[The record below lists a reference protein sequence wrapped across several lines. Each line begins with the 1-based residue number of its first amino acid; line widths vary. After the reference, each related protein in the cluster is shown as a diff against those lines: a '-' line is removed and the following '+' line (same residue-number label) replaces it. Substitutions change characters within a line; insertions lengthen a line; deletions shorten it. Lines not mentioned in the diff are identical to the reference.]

1 MPEYQTTALSAGRCP
16 DIEHTYSSNTS
27 WEGDGEVSRLCSSSI
42 RRRMLYAI
50 RRQMPRH
57 TRPHACQRRTHLNQY
72 TGASVLEY
80 YHHTNAFG
88 YYINSIDIHTQR
100 RTHQLQVI
108 RASLSLSLSAVAFV
122 SLSPP
127 TGESA

>member
-1 MPEYQTTALSAGRCP
+1 LR
-16 DIEHTYSSNTS
+16 
-27 WEGDGEVSRLCSSSI
+27 SSSIRRRMLHAI

-57 TRPHACQRRTHLNQY
+57 TRPHARQRRTHLNQY

-80 YHHTNAFG
+80 YHTNAFG
-88 YYINSIDIHTQR
+88 YYINGIDIHTQR
-100 RTHQLQVI
+100 RTNQLQVI